1 MPIDITLHYKASNKS
16 FPNLK
21 AEAVSVTIIQVT
33 KQISELHGK
42 AQTGSESHHSHAH
55 PKKLLRNQLK

>member
-1 MPIDITLHYKASNKS
+1 MPVAITLDEESSNKS

-21 AEAVSVTIIQVT
+21 AEAVSACPIQVT

-42 AQTGSESHHSHAH
+42 DQTVKTTDILTQRYYWEIS
-55 PKKLLRNQLK
+55 